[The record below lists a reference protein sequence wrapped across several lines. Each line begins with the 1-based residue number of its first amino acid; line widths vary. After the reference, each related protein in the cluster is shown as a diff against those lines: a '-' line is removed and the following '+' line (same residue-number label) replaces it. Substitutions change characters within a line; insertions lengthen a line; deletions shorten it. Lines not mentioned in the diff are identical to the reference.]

1 MASGMDPAELRARA
15 QRWIADD
22 PDPAT
27 RAELFTLL
35 AHPDPAATD
44 LADRFAG
51 ALEFGTAGLRGVLGA
66 GPNRMNRAVV
76 ARATWGLA
84 RELLESVPGAVER
97 GVVVGC
103 DARRMSRE
111 LSEDVAAIL
120 AGAGLRVVLF
130 REPVPTP
137 LVGFTVRR
145 LHAAAGVVITASHNP
160 PEYNGYKVYWENAA
174 QIVPPVDARIAS
186 AIERAPSARVITR
199 PPLQVLRAKEL
210 VVDPP
215 ADTEKAYLEAVRALA
230 VNPTAGDRSLRI
242 VYTPLHGVGDRLVRR
257 ALADAGFTAV
267 ESVPEQR
274 EPDGAFPTLV
284 FPNPE
289 EPGAMDR
296 AFGLA
301 KATAAELVLAN
312 DPDVDRLAVA
322 IREGNEYRQLSGN
335 ELGVL
340 LGHYLLTRGEPRA
353 TATERGV
360 PGEPAHAPAGLAA
373 AGAAGGAAA
382 AAATGSSAQPG
393 TATPAK
399 PRVVLASIVSS
410 PWLGRIAADMGVR
423 YEETLTGFKWI
434 AQRAIAL
441 EREGYE
447 FVFGYE
453 EALGYCI
460 GGVVHDK
467 DGISAAVLAA
477 ELAAV
482 LRARGETLATA
493 LEAIARRWGLFASA
507 QVSVTRKGTPGQAA
521 IRSLMETLRASPPAR
536 LDGDEVVAIA
546 DYQAGER
553 RDLKLGTITPLTLPK
568 SNVVTL
574 ELASGSRVI
583 ARPSG
588 TEPKAKF
595 YFDVSQPVAADEP
608 VSAAKARAVRAIER
622 LEEAFVASLGGPA

>member
-1 MASGMDPAELRARA
+1 MDPADLRARA

-22 PDPAT
+22 PDPVT
-27 RAELFTLL
+27 RAELFALL

-44 LADRFAG
+44 LADRFAA

-97 GVVVGC
+97 GVVVGG
-103 DARRMSRE
+103 DPRKMSRE

-120 AGAGLRVVLF
+120 AGAGIRVVLF

-137 LVGFTVRR
+137 LVGFTVKR
-145 LHAAAGVVITASHNP
+145 LRAAAGVVITASHNP

-174 QIVPPVDARIAS
+174 QIVPPVDARIAA
-186 AIERAPSARVITR
+186 AIERAPSARVVVR
-199 PPLQVLRAKEL
+199 PALQVLRAKGL
-210 VVDPP
+210 VIDPP
-215 ADTEKAYLEAVRALA
+215 AGIEETYLDAVRTLA
-230 VNPTAGDRSLRI
+230 VHPTAGDRALRI

-257 ALADAGFTAV
+257 ALAAAHFTGV
-267 ESVPEQR
+267 ESVPEQQR
-274 EPDGAFPTLV
+274 PDGAFPTV
-284 FPNPE
+284 SFPNPE

-296 AFGLA
+296 ALAQA
-301 KATAAELVLAN
+301 KATNAELILAN

-322 IREGNEYRQLSGN
+322 VREGDAYRQLSGN
-335 ELGVL
+335 EVGVL
-340 LGHYLLTRGEPRA
+340 LGHYLLTEK
-353 TATERGV
+353 TGV
-360 PGEPAHAPAGLAA
+360 PVGKAGPVGVPVSPPGPEDREQANESRALSGRGPGTGG
-373 AGAAGGAAA
+373 AGAIGG
-382 AAATGSSAQPG
+382 
-393 TATPAK
+393 AK

-410 PWLGRIAADMGVR
+410 PWLGRIAADLGVR

-441 EREGYE
+441 EREGYD

-453 EALGYCI
+453 EALGYCV
-460 GGVVHDK
+460 GDVVYDK
-467 DGISAAVLAA
+467 DGISAAALAA

-482 LRARGETLATA
+482 LRARGETLTTA
-493 LEAIARRWGLFASA
+493 LEAIARRWGLYVSA
-507 QVSVTRKGTPGQAA
+507 QVSVTRKGASGPAA
-521 IRSLMETLRASPPAR
+521 IRSMMETLRASPPVR

-546 DYQAGER
+546 DYQTSIR
-553 RDLKLGTITPLTLPK
+553 RDLRRGASTPLTLPK

-574 ELASGSRVI
+574 ELASGNRVV

-595 YFDVSQPVAADEP
+595 YFDVTETVAPGEPVPVAR
-608 VSAAKARAVRAIER
+608 ARALAAMKR
-622 LEEAFVASLGGPA
+622 LEDAFIEALGGPA